1 MNSSNLRTAVLK
13 AAEASR
19 MLVDL
24 RPNQIRE
31 FESGTGDIKITQL
44 NFESLAVIEFCLILE
59 EEFGYS
65 IPARRFY
72 EFKSLQELIDDLET
86 HESN

>member
-1 MNSSNLRTAVLK
+1 MNSSELRTAVLK

-31 FESGTGDIKITQL
+31 FESGTCDIKITQL

-59 EEFGYS
+59 EEFGHS